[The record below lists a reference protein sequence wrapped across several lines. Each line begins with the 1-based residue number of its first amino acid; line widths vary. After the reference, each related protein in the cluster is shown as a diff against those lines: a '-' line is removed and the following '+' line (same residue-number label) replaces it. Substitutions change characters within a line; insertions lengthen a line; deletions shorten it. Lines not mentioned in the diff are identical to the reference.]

1 MVTRGLAS
9 SIFQDLF
16 HYLMTVGWLQLFA
29 AVAGFY
35 LLFNVL
41 FGLLYWLLPGSIAN
55 LNPQGFA
62 GAFFFSV
69 ETLATVGYGDMH
81 PATAVG
87 HALATFEIFIGLML
101 LALITGLMFA
111 RFSRPKARFLFSNVG
126 VVRPLDGQMTLIF
139 RAANARQNVVQ
150 EATAQLRL
158 LQDVVTPEG
167 FQIRRITDLP
177 LVRTNHP
184 SFSIGWTLMHVISPQ
199 SPLHGATTGS
209 LRESN
214 ASFILSLSG
223 IDETTGHLLIA
234 REQYGPDALL
244 WNAAFR
250 DFLKV
255 QDGRLHLDYAVF
267 HETESL

>member
-167 FQIRRITDLP
+167 FQIRCTAP
-177 LVRTNHP
+177 PPGHCASRTP
-184 SFSIGWTLMHVISPQ
+184 RSSS
-199 SPLHGATTGS
+199 A
-209 LRESN
+209 
-214 ASFILSLSG
+214 
-223 IDETTGHLLIA
+223 
-234 REQYGPDALL
+234 
-244 WNAAFR
+244 
-250 DFLKV
+250 
-255 QDGRLHLDYAVF
+255 
-267 HETESL
+267 